1 MPTYPLIHKE
11 TGEKKELSMT
21 MLEYMKWKEQN
32 PEWDKDWSAGVAGVG
47 EVGEWK
53 DKLIRRNPSWNTV
66 LERAGKM
73 PGSNVKPIS

>member
-1 MPTYPLIHKE
+1 
-11 TGEKKELSMT
+11 